1 MRHVCRT
8 LFLMDDTPPSQ
19 GQVPDPPRRKPNPRQ
34 AKTWDK
40 SRRLTRLLDELQ
52 ARRCTTAALAQRFE
66 VGQRS
71 IQRDIEALR
80 GMGHDVVEHHGQ
92 EYSIPKHGT
101 LLRPAEALAAYA
113 AIRLAHHH
121 SPSLSSHYRSALHSI
136 SMTLPQQIRHTLNA
150 SVTDNGG
157 ASFGERQMEQVAA
170 AWVDG
175 RVLNFDYRR
184 PNGEIQAGNELC
196 VYFIEISRTNLAPYV
211 IGLERRQ
218 RGQVRTFKLAR
229 MLNLSLHTDTYDP
242 DPDFDPRE
250 FLSDAWGVIGG
261 GESVTVTVR
270 FAPDAAYRVLEGGYP
285 NATLIRRDGH
295 VEMEF
300 RAGIDATGL
309 PRELLPFLLSWG
321 PRAEVLSPPNVRGA
335 WLSELRE
342 ALARYDHSAGEAES
356 C

>member
-1 MRHVCRT
+1 
-8 LFLMDDTPPSQ
+8 MDD
-19 GQVPDPPRRKPNPRQ
+19 VPVPNPMSSPVPATSFQSRKPTPRQ

-52 ARRCTTAALAQRFE
+52 ARRCTTADLAQRFD

-80 GMGHDVVEHHGQ
+80 GMGHDVVEHSGK
-92 EYSIPKHGT
+92 EYSIPRHGT

-121 SPSLSSHYRSALHSI
+121 SPALNSQYRSALHSI
-136 SMTLPQQIRHTLNA
+136 SMTLPERIRHTLNA
-150 SVTDNGG
+150 SVMDNG
-157 ASFGERQMEQVAA
+157 ATPFVARQMELVAA
-170 AWVDG
+170 AWMEG
-175 RVLNFDYRR
+175 QVLNFDYRR
-184 PNGEIQAGNELC
+184 PNGELQGGNELC
-196 VYFIEISRTNLAPYV
+196 VYFIEISRSNLAPYV
-211 IGLERRQ
+211 IGLERRR
-218 RGQVRTFKLAR
+218 RGQVRTFKLSR
-229 MLNLSLHTDTYDP
+229 MVNLSLSADTYEP

-261 GESVTVTVR
+261 GTSVTVTVR
-270 FAPDAAYRVLEGGYP
+270 FAPEAAYRVLEGGYP

-300 RAGIDATGL
+300 RAGIDASGL

-321 PRAEVLSPPNVRGA
+321 PRAEVLSPPNVREA
-335 WLSELRE
+335 WLGELRE
-342 ALARYDHSAGEAES
+342 ALARYDVLPDTEQRRNS
-356 C
+356 